1 MRMRRML
8 FDVSADNHTFVL
20 WCGVYMCAD
29 LQRDAYPV
37 LSNERPTRCTGTAL
51 QVAEALMA
59 ASVPPGSCAA
69 RIMLFTGGPCTEG
82 MGKIINKDLAEE
94 IRRYSSSGSG
104 GCGSSRGG
112 ARKQV
117 HWHLQS
123 QRKQQ
128 QWVDQH
134 HVHRRSSRSRGACV
148 SIETAAAVGGAQR

>member
-1 MRMRRML
+1 MVAATLARPP
-8 FDVSADNHTFVL
+8 A
-20 WCGVYMCAD
+20 AD

-94 IRRYSSSGSG
+94 IRR
-104 GCGSSRGG
+104 
-112 ARKQV
+112 
-117 HWHLQS
+117 
-123 QRKQQ
+123 
-128 QWVDQH
+128 
-134 HVHRRSSRSRGACV
+134 
-148 SIETAAAVGGAQR
+148 

>member
-1 MRMRRML
+1 MP
-8 FDVSADNHTFVL
+8 FVL
-20 WCGVYMCAD
+20 QGGPWKSWDTEVTFSTTISIHTPPHFCQHQHTAVAAPSSQPCAMVAATLARPASAD

-94 IRRYSSSGSG
+94 IRR
-104 GCGSSRGG
+104 
-112 ARKQV
+112 
-117 HWHLQS
+117 
-123 QRKQQ
+123 
-128 QWVDQH
+128 
-134 HVHRRSSRSRGACV
+134 
-148 SIETAAAVGGAQR
+148 